1 MKKIKIQSKN
11 GKIKI
16 FIAMCLM
23 IWVGIFCVGQDASPW
38 SLNHCFES
46 NDTMSQ
52 LSNLFNYSI
61 QCSRKPFEKRL
72 KKRRNWFEVLFNP
85 IHFFK
90 VWWHA
95 ANLFLFIFTLIEQ
108 TYIIYIYYLSTWYLS
123 STLFLSSWL
132 PLGRGPPL
140 GCRADIITRACL
152 TASRRATV

>member
-95 ANLFLFIFTLIEQ
+95 ANLFLFINVNI
-108 TYIIYIYYLSTWYLS
+108 
-123 STLFLSSWL
+123 
-132 PLGRGPPL
+132 
-140 GCRADIITRACL
+140 
-152 TASRRATV
+152 